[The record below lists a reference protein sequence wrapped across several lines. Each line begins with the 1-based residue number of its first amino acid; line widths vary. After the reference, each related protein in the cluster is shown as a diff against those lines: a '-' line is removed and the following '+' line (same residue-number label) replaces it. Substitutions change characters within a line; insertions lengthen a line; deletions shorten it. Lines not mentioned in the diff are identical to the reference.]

1 MANTYSFISKVV
13 VGAGGTSE
21 IVFSGIPSIYSDLK
35 LVFSGKTNNN
45 SFVSYMLTING
56 SSSNISQQQLTGNS
70 SSQSASQ
77 NGSQYFLPNTWT
89 GTGSAG
95 FSVVEAYI
103 ADYSSANASKV
114 FVQKGGST
122 GGTSTVYTGLI
133 SGRYNNSSS
142 ISSFTLGEAGTT
154 IQEYST
160 AYLYGITR
168 VV

>member
-21 IVFSGIPSIYSDLK
+21 IVFTSIPSQYSDLK

-89 GTGSAG
+89 GSTSAG
-95 FSVVEAYI
+95 FSAVEVYI

-114 FVQKGGST
+114 FAQKGGSIA
-122 GGTSTVYTGLI
+122 GTSTVYTGLI
-133 SGRYNNSSS
+133 SGRYNSSS
-142 ISSFTLGEAGTT
+142 SVSSFTIGEAGTT

-168 VV
+168 TV